1 MGAVAY
7 PPSEVPVSDDATI
20 QALERALAATLRR
33 FEALPDLFT
42 RPEEL
47 VAGLLAAAQ
56 AEPLLTQLYLSK
68 DGHRTALLRAHLP
81 RYNPVPRG
89 LPDCY
94 DVALLDPAYLRA
106 QPLEVAANLGQ
117 RGAQALK
124 SVPRAQRATPLLAA
138 MNLRLVEALDAAT
151 VSTLLGDLNALAIAA
166 PDAPRRYL
174 AILCRH
180 WDLQAHLL
188 KTLEVFTAW
197 ATLHPDVSLLLAQSH
212 YDDIGHVYGGRYLNR
227 WSQTAPLAPL

>member
-1 MGAVAY
+1 
-7 PPSEVPVSDDATI
+7 VSDDATI

-33 FEALPDLFT
+33 FEALPDAFT

-47 VAGLLAAAQ
+47 VGGLLTAAN
-56 AEPLLTQLYLSK
+56 AEPTLTQLYLSK
-68 DGHRTALLRAHLP
+68 DGHHTALLRAHLP

-89 LPDCY
+89 MPDYY
-94 DVALLDPAYLRA
+94 DLALLDPAYLRA
-106 QPLEVAANLGQ
+106 QPLEVAVNLGQ

-124 SVPRAQRATPLLAA
+124 SVRREERSTPLLAA

-151 VSTLLGDLNALAIAA
+151 VSTLLGDLNALAIAG
-166 PDAPRRYL
+166 PDAPRRYM

-180 WDLQAHLL
+180 WDLETHLL
-188 KTLEVFTAW
+188 RTLEVFVAW
-197 ATLHPDVSLLLAQSH
+197 AALHPEVSLLLAQSH

-227 WSQTAPLAPL
+227 WSQMAPLSPL